1 VRPKKLARK
10 YPRTSV
16 LLLLLLLPLLLL
28 LLPAVEARSGRCRHK
43 PSLAA
48 RWRLVIR

>member
-16 LLLLLLLPLLLL
+16 LLLLPLLLLLL